1 MRVFHAI
8 PDKKGLFNNP
18 VLTIGSF
25 DGVHLGHRRI
35 LSTLLNIA
43 RQKGGEPVVL
53 TFDNHPRKILFPG
66 TPPKILT
73 TPKEKIKAI
82 AGCGIN
88 NIIILPFTKE
98 MAEMHAIDFLNKI
111 VFDKL
116 GVLDIVVGY
125 DHAFGRHRE
134 GNIDFLKKLS
144 REKGF
149 GVTRVDHKD
158 YESRPISSTW
168 IRAEIE
174 DGNITYANELLG
186 RRYTLFGRVV
196 KGEGRGRRLN
206 FPTANV
212 LPDDPDKVI
221 PKDGVYAVTAD
232 IGSIKLGGMLNIG
245 TNPTFQNTARTIEVN
260 ILDFDRDIYGADIE
274 IEFIE
279 RVRDEIKFS
288 SPQNLTE
295 QIKKD
300 QAVIIEIL
308 SKEKDEIKEKKQ

>member
-1 MRVFHAI
+1 MKVYNEI
-8 PDKKGLFNNP
+8 PEKKGAFNNP

-35 LSTLLNIA
+35 ISTLLNIS
-43 RQKGGEPVVL
+43 RQKGGVPVVL
-53 TFDNHPRKILFPG
+53 TFDTHPRKILFPE

-73 TPKEKIKAI
+73 TKKEKIKALG
-82 AGCGIN
+82 GCGIE
-88 NIIILPFTKE
+88 NIIILHFTKE
-98 MAEMHAIDFLNKI
+98 MAEMHAIDFLSDI

-144 REKGF
+144 KEKGF

-174 DGNITYANELLG
+174 DGNITFANELLG
-186 RRYTLFGRVV
+186 RRYTLFGKVV
-196 KGEGRGRRLN
+196 KGEGRGRKLN

-212 LPDDPDKVI
+212 LPDDTDKVI
-221 PKDGVYAVTAD
+221 PKDGVYAVTVD
-232 IGSIKLGGMLNIG
+232 VGSTKLGGMLNIG
-245 TNPTFQNTARTIEVN
+245 TNPTFANTERTIEVN
-260 ILDFDRDIYGADIE
+260 ILDFDKDVYDADIE
-274 IEFIE
+274 IEFHE
-279 RVRDEIKFS
+279 RVRDEIKFGS
-288 SPQNLTE
+288 SEDLIKQL
-295 QIKKD
+295 KKD
-300 QAVIIEIL
+300 QAAITEIL
-308 SKEKDEIKEKKQ
+308 SKQKDESKF

>member
-1 MRVFHAI
+1 MKVFNEI
-8 PDKKGLFNNP
+8 PDRKGVFNNP

-35 LSTLLNIA
+35 LNTLLHTA
-43 RQKGGEPVVL
+43 KQKGGDPVVL

-73 TPKEKIKAI
+73 TKNEKIKAL
-82 AGCGIN
+82 AGCGIE
-88 NIIILPFTKE
+88 NIIVLQFTRE
-98 MAEMHAIDFLNKI
+98 MAEMHAIDFLNNI

-144 REKGF
+144 KERGF

-168 IRAEIE
+168 IRTEIE
-174 DGNITYANELLG
+174 DGNIIFANELLG
-186 RRYTLFGRVV
+186 RRYTLFGKVV

-212 LPDDPDKVI
+212 LPDDQDKVI
-221 PKDGVYAVTAD
+221 PKDGVYAVTVD
-232 IGSIKLGGMLNIG
+232 IGSAKMGGMLNIG
-245 TNPTFQNTARTIEVN
+245 TNPTFANALRTIEVN
-260 ILDFDRDIYGADIE
+260 ILDFERDIYGADIE
-274 IEFIE
+274 LEFHE

-288 SPQNLTE
+288 SPENLIR

-300 QAVIIEIL
+300 QAAITQIL
-308 SKEKDEIKEKKQ
+308 SNIKNEVNQ

>member
-1 MRVFHAI
+1 MKVFNEI
-8 PDKKGLFNNP
+8 PDKKGAFNNP
-18 VLTIGSF
+18 ILTIGSF

-35 LSTLLNIA
+35 ISTLLNVS

-73 TPKEKIKAI
+73 TSKEKIKALG
-82 AGCGIN
+82 GCGIN
-88 NIIILPFTKE
+88 NIIMLNFTKD
-98 MAEMHAIDFLNKI
+98 MAEMHAIDFLNNI

-116 GVLDIVVGY
+116 GILDIVVGY

-144 REKGF
+144 KEKGF

-174 DGNITYANELLG
+174 DGNITFANKLLG
-186 RRYTLFGRVV
+186 RRYTLFGKVV
-196 KGEGRGRRLN
+196 KGEGRGRKLN

-221 PKDGVYAVTAD
+221 PKDGVYAVTVDVGNAK
-232 IGSIKLGGMLNIG
+232 SGGMLNIG
-245 TNPTFQNTARTIEVN
+245 TNPTFSNTERTIEVN
-260 ILDFDRDIYGADIE
+260 ILDFGRDIYGADIE
-274 IEFIE
+274 IEFHE
-279 RVRDEIKFS
+279 RVRDEIKFG
-288 SPQNLTE
+288 SPKDLIK

-300 QAVIIEIL
+300 QAAITEIL
-308 SKEKDEIKEKKQ
+308 SKVIDEIK